1 MSRKKSDWTLV
12 TGIFFV
18 VGLVV
23 IGLMRFATYYRSD
36 PQRSI
41 LGALFGA
48 ALVWGLAACILR
60 RPACLRLPRN
70 GGQLLCGL
78 LCAASLAIAWNA
90 EGLTEDIFILLTI
103 VLAVVTLIYPVFFL
117 SDGLTPLPKPLPRA
131 PLPET
136 SPPRR
141 KERRKPSSKRD
152 VRPRKRR

>member
-60 RPACLRLPRN
+60 RPACLRLPRK

-78 LCAASLAIAWNA
+78 ALR
-90 EGLTEDIFILLTI
+90 G
-103 VLAVVTLIYPVFFL
+103 
-117 SDGLTPLPKPLPRA
+117 LPRDCA
-131 PLPET
+131 ERPQARRRT
-136 SPPRR
+136 SSSCS
-141 KERRKPSSKRD
+141 PSRS
-152 VRPRKRR
+152 P